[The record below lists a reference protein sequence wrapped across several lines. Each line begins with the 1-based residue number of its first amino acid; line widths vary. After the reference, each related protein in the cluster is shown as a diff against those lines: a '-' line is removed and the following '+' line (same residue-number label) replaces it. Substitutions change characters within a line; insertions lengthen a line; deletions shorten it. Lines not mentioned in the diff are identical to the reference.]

1 MPVTT
6 ILTHFI
12 GVVFATAF
20 THWSLVNLYTYL
32 CAPLS
37 IFGPVKT
44 LLNLGSP
51 MCQFLNFIQYEIAK
65 HYITIWGGAGLASIG
80 WIIKQ
85 FKT

>member
-1 MPVTT
+1 MPITT
-6 ILTHFI
+6 VITHFI
-12 GVVFATAF
+12 GVILATTV

-85 FKT
+85 LKT